1 MADYKLS
8 PLLTDVAWQKNKG
21 AYAKMAGETGM
32 GAALARMNSAYK
44 AVDWEFIDL
53 MPILKK
59 EEVMGWGKAK
69 VLERQKFAK
78 KNCAKAGVFET
89 ELGNVIA
96 VAKATDTKFRNSKLP
111 NISTGKK
118 AVADILKAANDM
130 ESEFHKHPWKL
141 TYNQWDDFVKRFG
154 AQLK

>member
-1 MADYKLS
+1 MADYKLN
-8 PLLTDVAWQKNKG
+8 PLLTDAAWQKNKG

-32 GAALARMNSAYK
+32 GAALA
-44 AVDWEFIDL
+44 
-53 MPILKK
+53 
-59 EEVMGWGKAK
+59 
-69 VLERQKFAK
+69 
-78 KNCAKAGVFET
+78 
-89 ELGNVIA
+89 VIA

-130 ESEFHKHPWKL
+130 ESEFKKKPYKL

-154 AQLK
+154 SQLK